1 LHAQGE
7 QAFPRRPDELAEEV
21 DEVVGPKGRHDAERT
36 AVRHGHE
43 HGALTLGARRSSTSF
58 ETTSARALLG

>member
-1 LHAQGE
+1 VH
-7 QAFPRRPDELAEEV
+7 ELMAAEV
-21 DEVVGPKGRHDAERT
+21 DEVVGPKGRHDTERA

-43 HGALTLGARRSSTSF
+43 HGALTLAARRSSTSL